1 MRKFGLLG
9 TSAIRSAAFIGFS
22 MAFAAPA
29 LAQGT
34 TAPQDADPAELQS
47 ETEVQSGVDAQTG
60 AQGEGATAGGD
71 QTITVTGS
79 RIRRPNLES
88 TVPIT
93 SIGGEQFFQTGD
105 TNIGDTL
112 NDLPQLRSTFAQQNP
127 GLGIGIAGLNLL
139 DLRGLGTSRTLV
151 LVNGRRHVPAD
162 ILNNAVS
169 PDINT
174 IPNDL
179 IERVDIV
186 TGSQSATYGSDAI
199 AGVVNFILRRNF
211 DGIQVRGQAGIADG
225 GFGGN
230 QYVSAM
236 VGRNFMGDR
245 ANITLHGEYAKQDRV
260 FASHIDHLRTQNGF
274 LVVDVDTAGLPN
286 GSDNFPDRTFFR
298 DIRSA
303 SINRFGLV
311 PITQAGTTTAVAGGT
326 LPAGTVITATPQACG
341 QGIGS
346 TNGGPG
352 PGSGASVGTPYNCTF
367 LFTPTSNLIPQT
379 GTRTGQGIIGGIVG
393 GNGQTGREGQLLS
406 VFPFVERYNF
416 NLLAHFSVSDA
427 FEPFLEAKWNR
438 VNALGNNAG
447 PSFIQGTFGQFDTRE
462 RVRLDNPF
470 LSPADRTAIANA
482 ILASGCNTSLTAP
495 CAVPGVASSFNRTTR
510 ADPTLPGSPV
520 QGIGGPL
527 NAADRAAIAAGTYR
541 FVLARQLADAGIR
554 DEQFQRDTYRIVGGV
569 RGTFNEDWNYEL
581 AVNYGKFKQDVT
593 TFGFLDRQR
602 FLLSLDAG
610 RNPATGQIQCRS
622 QFDPAAR
629 VPFAGSDARLAADVA
644 ACVPYNPFG
653 GSDNSAA
660 VDYFSVNAKTK
671 AGLEQFDVLGY
682 VGGDTSQIFELPG
695 GPISFVLGGEYRRE
709 RARYEDDDFVESG
722 ATNAVIIGEFDPP
735 TFKVKEA
742 FAEIRIPILR
752 DMPFFHELTVTGAG
766 RVSDYNSAVGTVYTY
781 NVGGD
786 WAPVRD
792 LRFRAGYGKA
802 VRAPNV
808 SETGFPAVPNFAPG
822 FLDPCASGQIA
833 NNPNRQANCQEALGA
848 LLPSLPNV
856 AYSLPIISGSNP
868 NLAEETSKSL
878 TVGGVF
884 QPRFVPGFSLSVDYY
899 DIKVSN
905 VIVSLSAQAIAN
917 GCYDQPSLQNPLCG
931 VFERFMGP
939 GTSPGGFAPGQIL
952 ENSLVSAPVNFAKL
966 VRRGIDVNAAYRTRF
981 GKDVRFDANLI
992 YVHNLQTSNFLNPS
1006 DPNFENRILG
1016 EVGDPKDEFRLDA
1029 DLRYKAFTFGYRLR
1043 YIGPA
1048 AFSAFED
1055 ANPLDSACSAAG
1067 CPPNNADFADRDSV
1081 PAVWYHDIR
1090 FAWDLDNLGGLG
1102 KSFQFYFGVDNL
1114 LNRKP
1119 PLGIAAT
1126 GTGPGGVGNGAIYD
1140 IRGRNF
1146 YGGFRARF

>member
-9 TSAIRSAAFIGFS
+9 TSAIRSAAFIGLT
-22 MAFAAPA
+22 MAFVAPSYA
-29 LAQGT
+29 
-34 TAPQDADPAELQS
+34 QDAQPEDAEPAELQS
-47 ETEVQSGVDAQTG
+47 ETEIQSGVEAQTG
-60 AQGEGATAGGD
+60 AQGEGATDAD

-93 SIGGEQFFQTGD
+93 SISGEQFFQQGD

-199 AGVVNFILRRNF
+199 AGVVNFVLRRNF
-211 DGIQVRGQAGIADG
+211 DGVQVRGQAGIAAG
-225 GFGGN
+225 GYGGN

-236 VGRNFMGDR
+236 IGRNFLGDR
-245 ANITLHGEYAKQDRV
+245 ANVTLHGEYARQGRV
-260 FASHIDHLRTQNGF
+260 FASQIDHLRTQNGY
-274 LVVDVDTAGLPN
+274 LVVDVDTPGLAG

-311 PITQAGTTTAVAGGT
+311 PITQAGTTTSTGGT
-326 LPAGTVITATPQACG
+326 LPVGTVITTTPQACG

-352 PGSGASVGTPYNCTF
+352 PGSGTSVGTPYNCTF
-367 LFTPTSNLIPQT
+367 LFTPTNLLVPQT

-393 GNGQTGREGQLLS
+393 GNGQTGREDRLLS
-406 VFPFVERYNF
+406 VFPFTERYNF

-427 FEPFLEAKWNR
+427 FEPFIEAKWNR

-470 LSPADRTAIANA
+470 LSPANRATIANN
-482 ILASGCNTSLTAP
+482 ILASGCNPSLTAP

-541 FVLARQLADAGIR
+541 FVLARQLLDAGIR
-554 DEQFQRDTYRIVGGV
+554 DEQFQRDTYRVVVGA
-569 RGTFNEDWNYEL
+569 RGTFNTDWNYEIS
-581 AVNYGKFKQDVT
+581 ANYGKFKQDVT
-593 TFGFLDRQR
+593 TFGYLDRQR
-602 FLLSLDAG
+602 FVLSLDAG
-610 RNPATGQIQCRS
+610 RNPATGQIQCRA
-622 QFDPAAR
+622 QFDPAAQ
-629 VPFAGSDARLAADVA
+629 VAFAGGSARLAADIA

-660 VDYFSVNAKTK
+660 VNYFSYNAKTK
-671 AGLEQFDVLGY
+671 AGLEQLDIMGF
-682 VGGDTSQIFELPG
+682 VGGDTSQMFELPG
-695 GPISFVLGGEYRRE
+695 GPISFVLGAEYRRE
-709 RARYEDDDFVESG
+709 RARYEDDDYVETG
-722 ATNAVIIGEFDPP
+722 ATNAVVIGEFDPP
-735 TFKVKEA
+735 TFAVKEA
-742 FAEIRIPILR
+742 FAEIRIPILA

-781 NVGGD
+781 NVGAD

-808 SETGFPAVPNFAPG
+808 SETAFPQVPNFAPG
-822 FLDPCASGQIA
+822 FTDPCASGQIA
-833 NNPNRQANCQEALGA
+833 NNPNRQANCATALGS
-848 LLPSLPNV
+848 LLSGLPNV
-856 AYSLPIISGSNP
+856 TYSLPVISGSNP
-868 NLAEETSKSL
+868 DLLEESSKSL
-878 TVGGVF
+878 TVGAVF
-884 QPRFVPGFSLSVDYY
+884 QPRFVPGLSLSVDYFN
-899 DIKVSN
+899 IKVDD
-905 VIVSLSAQAIAN
+905 VIVSLSAQTIAN
-917 GCYDQPSLQNPLCG
+917 ACYDQPNLQNQFCALFTRIPA
-931 VFERFMGP
+931 GP
-939 GTSPGGFAPGQIL
+939 NSPGGFAQGQIL
-952 ENSLVSAPVNFAKL
+952 ENSLIQAPRNFAKRI
-966 VRRGIDVNAAYRTRF
+966 RRGIDVNAAYRARLSE
-981 GKDVRFDANLI
+981 DVRLDTNLI
-992 YVHNLQTSNFLNPS
+992 YVRTLKSSNFENPS
-1006 DPNFENRILG
+1006 LPDFENRILG
-1016 EVGDPKDEFRLDA
+1016 EVGDPKDEFRLDT
-1029 DLRYKAFTFGYRLR
+1029 DLKYRSFTFGYRLR

-1048 AFSAFED
+1048 EFSLYED
-1055 ANPLDSACSAAG
+1055 RNALDSACSPAG
-1067 CPPNNADFADRDSV
+1067 CPPNNADFADRDNV
-1081 PAVWYHDIR
+1081 PAVWYHDVR
-1090 FAWDLDNLGGLG
+1090 FAWDLDNLAGIGRNY
-1102 KSFQFYFGVDNL
+1102 QFYFGIDNL
-1114 LNRKP
+1114 LDRKP

-1126 GTGPGGVGNGAIYD
+1126 GTGPGLVGNGAIYD

-1146 YGGFRARF
+1146 YAGFRARF